1 MNIKETVTNILNK
14 GVSEKRQGNYDKALT
29 FYAQANE
36 LDPENI
42 WTYYNP
48 AKVQFIQENYADSIL
63 NYLKAA
69 HLSIVNMKNHISDN
83 SPDGMMHQWRL
94 DELPG
99 ELKKV
104 FEVIHPDAIF
114 LILDVN
120 TPNHLGRTLSMLNDE
135 PKTKE
140 IIDDMNEYRL
150 GISGQGGMPSDQ
162 LDENLYVPSGNIY
175 LADNMDWKAIEK
187 RIMNPNLVY

>member
-1 MNIKETVTNILNK
+1 
-14 GVSEKRQGNYDKALT
+14 
-29 FYAQANE
+29 
-36 LDPENI
+36 
-42 WTYYNP
+42 
-48 AKVQFIQENYADSIL
+48 
-63 NYLKAA
+63 
-69 HLSIVNMKNHISDN
+69 
-83 SPDGMMHQWRL
+83 
-94 DELPG
+94 
-99 ELKKV
+99 
-104 FEVIHPDAIF
+104 
-114 LILDVN
+114 
-120 TPNHLGRTLSMLNDE
+120 MLNDE

>member
-1 MNIKETVTNILNK
+1 M
-14 GVSEKRQGNYDKALT
+14 
-29 FYAQANE
+29 
-36 LDPENI
+36 
-42 WTYYNP
+42 
-48 AKVQFIQENYADSIL
+48 
-63 NYLKAA
+63 
-69 HLSIVNMKNHISDN
+69 
-83 SPDGMMHQWRL
+83 
-94 DELPG
+94 
-99 ELKKV
+99 KKV

-120 TPNHLGRTLSMLNDE
+120 TPNHLGRALSMMNDD